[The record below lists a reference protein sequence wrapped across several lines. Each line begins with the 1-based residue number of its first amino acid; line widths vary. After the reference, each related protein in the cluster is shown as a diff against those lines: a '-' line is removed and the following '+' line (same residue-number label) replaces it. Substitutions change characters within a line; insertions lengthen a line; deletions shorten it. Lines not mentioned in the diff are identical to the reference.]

1 MPRKDETVTLDN
13 DTSIRLLVLMLRA
26 KMLEERA
33 IKLFTGGHSPGW
45 IHSGRGQEAI
55 GVGVC
60 ANLEPAD
67 IVFPTHRGRAASV
80 AKGIDFKRSLAE
92 LCGKVTG
99 VSEGRSGYDYLSDRR
114 LGLYNFF
121 GPIGAMISVAT
132 GVALSHQIQRLP
144 GVVVCFFGDGAANH
158 GTFHE
163 SLNVGALWKLP
174 IVYVCENNGWA
185 QFTAQEWTTSVTDVA
200 KKAPGY
206 NIPGV
211 IVDGNDVVAVWEAA
225 DKAIE
230 DARRG
235 AGPTLLEC
243 KTRRWY
249 GHYIG
254 DPQKY
259 RSKDDIDRVPQLDP
273 IPRFSARLIE
283 EKVITEKEIQ
293 DIEAGIT
300 RELDEAEKFAMESP
314 LPDAGA
320 ALRHVYAE
328 GRASA

>member
-1 MPRKDETVTLDN
+1 MVPDK
-13 DTSIRLLVLMLRA
+13 DTSRRLLVLMLRA
-26 KMLEERA
+26 RMLEERA
-33 IKLFTGGHSPGW
+33 IKLFTEGKSPGW
-45 IHSGRGQEAI
+45 IHAGRGQEAI
-55 GVGVC
+55 GAGVC
-60 ANLEPAD
+60 VDLEPHD
-67 IVFPTHRGRAASV
+67 VVFPTHRGRAASV

-121 GPIGAMISVAT
+121 GPIGAMLPVAT
-132 GVALSHQIQRLP
+132 GVALSHQIQRRP
-144 GVVVCFFGDGAANH
+144 GVVVCFFGDGAANA

-163 SLNVGALWKLP
+163 SLNVAALWKLP

-225 DKAIE
+225 GRALAA
-230 DARRG
+230 ARRG
-235 AGPTLLEC
+235 EGPTLLEC

-254 DPQKY
+254 DPQRY
-259 RSKDDIDRVPQLDP
+259 RDKADIDGVPALDP
-273 IPRFSARLIE
+273 IPRFTARLIE
-283 EKVITEKEIQ
+283 AGLLTAEELQ
-293 DIEAGIT
+293 DLEADIT
-300 RELDEAEKFAMESP
+300 RELDEAERFALESP
-314 LPDAGA
+314 LPDPDL

-328 GRASA
+328 KGAGA

>member
-1 MPRKDETVTLDN
+1 
-13 DTSIRLLVLMLRA
+13 MLRA

-33 IKLFTGGHSPGW
+33 IKLFTEGKSPGW

-55 GVGVC
+55 GAGVC
-60 ANLEPAD
+60 VDLERAD
-67 IVFPTHRGRAASV
+67 VVFPTHRGRAASV

-99 VSEGRSGYDYLSDRR
+99 VSAGRSGYDYLSDRR

-144 GVVVCFFGDGAANH
+144 GIVVCFFGDGAANH

-163 SLNVGALWKLP
+163 SLNIAALWKLP

-185 QFTAQEWTTSVTDVA
+185 QFTAQEWTTSVMDVA

-206 NIPGV
+206 GIPGV

-225 DKAIE
+225 GKALA
-230 DARRG
+230 DARSG

-259 RSKDDIDRVPQLDP
+259 RAKADVDSVPALDP
-273 IPRFSARLIE
+273 IPRFCARLMQDGILME
-283 EKVITEKEIQ
+283 QEIKEL
-293 DIEAGIT
+293 EAGVT
-300 RELDEAEKFAMESP
+300 AELDEAERFALESP
-314 LPDAGA
+314 LPEASE
-320 ALRHVYAE
+320 ALSHVYAE
-328 GRASA
+328 RGAGA